1 MKKRRAESDGFE
13 RRRGEEARAGFFFL
27 LQLQDLVFSFFI
39 FIDINLIF
47 NLFIFLYRLL

>member
-13 RRRGEEARAGFFFL
+13 RRGEEARAGFFFL